1 MSHRFSGHCP
11 VCQRDAEFASHSD
24 WYRDHL
30 LCGNCGSIPRERAFA
45 WVLDTRCGGWQDMV
59 VHESSPADRLV
70 STRMR
75 DACAGYIGSQF
86 FPGIPAGEMHN
97 GYRCENL
104 EQMTFADGSIDL
116 HCHLD
121 VLEHVNHPDRCFA
134 EMERTLKPGGHM
146 VFTTPVYE
154 GQLATERT
162 VVLSTH
168 ILPEVAQ
175 ICAKVVI
182 INGGRV
188 AMEERR
194 ITVTRSSLATSS
206 APAQAPRVMMN
217 MISASYLAKKAAIRS
232 ATVRPTPNSRTLRKR
247 GSPIWPRALKK
258 QAKIIPTSIR

>member
-1 MSHRFSGHCP
+1 VSHRFSGHCP
-11 VCQRDAEFASHSD
+11 VCRKDAEYTSHSD
-24 WYRDHL
+24 WYRDNL

-45 WVLDTRCGGWQDMV
+45 WVLDTRCSGWQDMV

-75 DACAGYIGSQF
+75 NACAGYVGSQF
-86 FPGIPAGEMHN
+86 FPGIPAGEMHD

-154 GQLATERT
+154 GLLATERT
-162 VVLSTH
+162 AYYDDDHQVHFLGEPEYHGNPIDDQGAAVTFHYGQDLADLILMWTRNCGVQTITLNDARLGVLGKFREVFVV
-168 ILPEVAQ
+168 
-175 ICAKVVI
+175 
-182 INGGRV
+182 
-188 AMEERR
+188 
-194 ITVTRSSLATSS
+194 
-206 APAQAPRVMMN
+206 
-217 MISASYLAKKAAIRS
+217 
-232 ATVRPTPNSRTLRKR
+232 RKH
-247 GSPIWPRALKK
+247 G
-258 QAKIIPTSIR
+258 